1 MVTCGGKE
9 IVMELNKKVSMPA
22 VVESCRTCTECNTSW
37 CNAPDASEASDKV
50 DGQTFTPK

>member
-1 MVTCGGKE
+1 MKM
-9 IVMELNKKVSMPA
+9 VMELNKKVSMPA